1 MRSFAQTS
9 DVEYTNLKANH
20 NPLVGRCERPRD
32 VEYTNLKANHNC
44 IVVSRALFSDV
55 EYTNLKANLTK
66 NFVIHTYSV
75 HYTILFSC
83 S

>member
-1 MRSFAQTS
+1 MKE
-9 DVEYTNLKANH
+9 V
-20 NPLVGRCERPRD
+20 D

-44 IVVSRALFSDV
+44 HSCGCCKSADVEYTNLKANHNSSDEAATQQLDV